1 MQVCLYQESI
11 QLIDFTL
18 KSKIEMNYIRFS
30 KNSHFE
36 FFVIFGR
43 NKLSNYIFSG
53 GGLNII

>member
-18 KSKIEMNYIRFS
+18 KSKIEMNYIRFG

-36 FFVIFGR
+36 FFVIFGG
-43 NKLSNYIFSG
+43 NNLSNYIFPVEV
-53 GGLNII
+53 